1 MGYKEILEWKK
12 GQNRQLVQKE
22 QEKEGSGRSQGGK
35 NKIDKSSF

>member
-1 MGYKEILEWKK
+1 MGYKEILEWK
-12 GQNRQLVQKE
+12 NRQLVQKE